1 MFGKLMSSLGLQNAS
16 IETHIYTPDLQAG
29 QTIEGEV
36 ILTGGDSTK
45 TINGVSLQ
53 LMTIAEV
60 EAGDHEFNQP
70 LVLQQWALSDRFELP
85 AKQQFRAPFQIQ
97 LPYETP
103 ITEVNCRRNAS
114 RVWIQ
119 THLDVDWGLDATDR
133 DFLRIHPTAA
143 MQAFIGAMQHCGLVL
158 NTIDVEK
165 GHLRA
170 RDFQSTLGCYQ
181 ELEFIPASFGGLNE
195 VEVSFVPQA
204 NQTHVMIEID
214 RKFRG
219 DQLRTLTIPH
229 HSMNEAALVQQ
240 IRQLLS

>member
-1 MFGKLMSSLGLQNAS
+1 MFGKIMSSLGLQNAS
-16 IETHIYTPDLQAG
+16 IETHIYTPDLYAG

-36 ILTGGDSTK
+36 ILTGGDSNK

-60 EAGDHEFNQP
+60 ESGDHEFNQP
-70 LVLQQWALSDRFELP
+70 LVLQQWALANRFELP

-103 ITEVNCRRNAS
+103 ITEVNCHRNAS

-119 THLDVDWGLDATDR
+119 IHLDVDWGLDATDR

-143 MQAFIGAMQHCGLVL
+143 MQAFIQAMQQCGLVL
-158 NTIDVEK
+158 STVDVEK
-165 GHLRA
+165 GQLRA
-170 RDFQSTLGCYQ
+170 RDFQSTIGCYQ
-181 ELEFIPASFGGLNE
+181 ELEFIPANYGSLNE
-195 VEVSFVPQA
+195 VEVSFVAQA

-219 DQLRTLTIPH
+219 DQLRTLTISHQRIDVP
-229 HSMNEAALVQQ
+229 SLVQQ
-240 IRQLLS
+240 IRALL